1 MPSPS
6 PEIIPLVSFF
16 ATAFTTP
23 TFAKALVLL
32 YGTIL
37 APGRRT
43 VAAAL
48 RAMGLADDKHFIKY
62 HRVLNRDRWSPWVLS
77 KLLLAL
83 IILVFIPVGLPLILT
98 VDETLERRRGHKI
111 KYKGWFR
118 DPIRSTA
125 RHVTKAL
132 GIRWLCLAILVPVPW
147 STRLWA
153 LPFMTIPAPGPKT
166 SAKLKKR
173 HRTLVGWA
181 TVMIEKVRRWQPER
195 EIVVVGDG
203 SYAAVVLVQRC
214 QRLKQPVKLVSRLRL
229 DATLHGF
236 PGPQPKSKPGPKPKK
251 GARQPSL
258 AARLLAPN
266 TRWRTMKVAWY
277 GGDEKEIEFVTSVC
291 LWYRRGFEP
300 VPLRWVLVRCPQG
313 SFKPEAFFCSDTNV
327 SAKQIITWF
336 IARWNIEVTFE
347 ELRAHLG
354 FETQRQWSDKAIER
368 TTPCLFGI
376 FSMIV
381 LMAKML
387 HPETLP
393 VRQASWYLKQEAA
406 FSDVLAAVRADLW
419 HHLNYST
426 SSQDADMLLI
436 PRATLFSLLE
446 VACYST

>member
-6 PEIIPLVSFF
+6 AEIIQLVSFF
-16 ATAFTTP
+16 ATAFTAP

-48 RAMGLADDKHFIKY
+48 RAMGLADDKCFIKY

-77 KLLLAL
+77 KLLLGL
-83 IILVFIPVGLPLILT
+83 ILLVFLPSGEPLILAI
-98 VDETLERRRGHKI
+98 DETLERRRGRKI

-118 DPIRSTA
+118 DPIRSTVK
-125 RHVTKAL
+125 HVTKAL
-132 GIRWLCLAILVPVPW
+132 GIRWICLAILVPVPW

-153 LPFMTIPAPGPKT
+153 LPFMTIPALGPKT
-166 SAKLKKR
+166 SAKLKKQ
-173 HRTLVGWA
+173 HRTLVEWA
-181 TVMIEKVRRWQPER
+181 MIMIEKVRHWQPER
-195 EIVVVGDG
+195 EMVLVGDG

-229 DATLHGF
+229 DATLHSF

-258 AARLLAPN
+258 AARLVDPKI
-266 TRWRTMKVAWY
+266 RWRTMKLAWY
-277 GGDEKEIEFVTSVC
+277 GGDEKEIEFATGVC
-291 LWYRRGFEP
+291 LWYRRGFDP
-300 VPLRWVLVRCPQG
+300 VLLRWVLVRCPQA
-313 SFKPEAFFCSDTNV
+313 SFKPEAFFCSDTHV
-327 SAKQIITWF
+327 SARQIVTWF

-376 FSMIV
+376 FSLVV
-381 LMAKML
+381 LMANML
-387 HPETLP
+387 HSETLP
-393 VRQASWYLKQEAA
+393 VRQASWYPKQEAA

-436 PRATLFSLLE
+436 PRATLVSLLE